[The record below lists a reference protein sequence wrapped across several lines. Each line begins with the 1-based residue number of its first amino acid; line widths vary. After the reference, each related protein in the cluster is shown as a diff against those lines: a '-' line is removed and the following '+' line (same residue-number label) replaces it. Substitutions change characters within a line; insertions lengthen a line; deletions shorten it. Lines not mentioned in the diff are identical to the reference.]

1 MDWKVQEGAR
11 EDGSDAPFPGYSK
24 RASLASSGLPLL
36 GGTVP
41 TFQSVA
47 YLSLAVPPPCPPS
60 APQSVAYLSLA
71 VPSGPRAATRRAP
84 QQARWLGGVVPVAGG
99 GVPAA
104 KRRRVDSVNNK
115 Q

>member
-47 YLSLAVPPPCPPS
+47 YLSLAVPTPCPPS
-60 APQSVAYLSLA
+60 APQPALPELGCSHSLPPFCSP
-71 VPSGPRAATRRAP
+71 VCGLPELGCPLGSPRGH
-84 QQARWLGGVVPVAGG
+84 QASSPTG
-99 GVPAA
+99 
-104 KRRRVDSVNNK
+104 
-115 Q
+115 